1 MLLLLFQIG
10 ADRYALD
17 TSSVLEIVPRVTL
30 RRVPGATPGLAGLL
44 EYHGAAVPVLDLREL
59 VSGQPAASMFSTR
72 LVLVRA
78 PLSPAADGRPPVMGL
93 LVERATGTIQRRRTD
108 FVETHLRVPGAPYLG
123 PVIPDAEG
131 FIQFVEIDGLLGP
144 SVRAMLG
151 GGRQETRPPETVF
164 LEGAWS

>member
-17 TSSVLEIVPRVTL
+17 TASVLEIVPRVAL
-30 RRVPGATPGLAGLL
+30 KRVHGTPPGVAGLL

-59 VSGQPAASMFSTR
+59 VTGQPAETMFSTR

-78 PLSPAADGRPPVMGL
+78 PLPPGADGRSPVVGL
-93 LVERATGTIQRRRTD
+93 LVERATGTLQLNRAD

-123 PVIPDAEG
+123 PVIPDADG
-131 FIQFVEIDGLLGP
+131 FIQFVQIEGLLGG
-144 SVRAMLG
+144 SVRALLG
-151 GGRQETRPPETVF
+151 GCNEDLPPAV
-164 LEGAWS
+164 LEGFLS